1 MAQNCEILVYKHYH
15 LSLGY
20 GIESIG
26 DMISDKANNLEKN
39 VDGSF
44 VVNTSPDSNVS
55 FMTVIKEESK
65 GKEFV
70 AVASAPAC
78 TGIKED
84 DSSMNEKN
92 SFPTG
97 PKFGDDNDDRV
108 YGVNFVNG
116 MHCSGNVL
124 HDYPYLNEESV
135 LLDEVGQQ
143 QIGCASSSFKDR

>member
-1 MAQNCEILVYKHYH
+1 MAQNCDILVYKQYH

-20 GIESIG
+20 GIEAIG
-26 DMISDKANNLEKN
+26 DMISGKASNLEKN

-44 VVNTSPDSNVS
+44 VVDTSQDSNVS
-55 FMTVIKEESK
+55 FMTMIKEESE

-70 AVASAPAC
+70 VVASAPVC

-84 DSSMNEKN
+84 NSSMNEKN
-92 SFPTG
+92 SFLTG

-116 MHCSGNVL
+116 LHCSGNVL

-135 LLDEVGQQ
+135 LLEEVGQQ
-143 QIGCASSSFKDR
+143 QIGCASSSFKDG